1 MNVKTFMKR
10 RNDMKTEG
18 KIRIAV
24 FAVIM
29 LIFIYLS
36 VGYVYEYGLGRT
48 DLRYVPEAEN
58 VIIIDGS
65 DFTPIFR
72 LMGMGFNGAMS
83 FVMSIIYALVIVIAS
98 LIFLIPFR
106 LIGLGKKRAVSVGEY
121 IIVRRIYIA
130 ALILSVIIGGILS
143 RFYGIIPLIVYN
155 AIWALMTLAM
165 CIIPMKKMS
174 ERSNSNE

>member
-1 MNVKTFMKR
+1 MNVQTFKKWR
-10 RNDMKTEG
+10 KDMKTEG

-36 VGYVYEYGLGRT
+36 AGYAYEYRLGQT
-48 DLRYVPEAEN
+48 DFRYVPEAEN
-58 VIIIDGS
+58 GIIIDGS

-72 LMGMGFNGAMS
+72 LLGAGFNGAML
-83 FVMSIIYALVIVIAS
+83 FVMSIIHALVIAVAS

-106 LIGLGKKRAVSVGEY
+106 LIGLGKKRTVSGGEY
-121 IIVRRIYIA
+121 IVIRRIYIA

-143 RFYGIIPLIVYN
+143 GFYGVIPLIVYN

-165 CIIPMKKMS
+165 CIIPMKKIS
-174 ERSNSNE
+174 ERNDNNE